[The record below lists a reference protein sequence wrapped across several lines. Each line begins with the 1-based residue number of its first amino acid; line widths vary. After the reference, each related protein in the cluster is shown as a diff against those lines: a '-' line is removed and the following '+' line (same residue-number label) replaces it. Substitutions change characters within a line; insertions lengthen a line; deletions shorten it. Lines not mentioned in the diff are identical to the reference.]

1 MSRKTR
7 YRELVKLLGENE
19 IKLTTLLD
27 PEESVKNE
35 VINEMMCNSQLSYDE
50 LVVLR
55 QYAEA
60 IVNGSTKAAEFI
72 RDTAGEKPAT
82 NVDITDERQSG
93 IRQMSDD
100 ELKALIAD
108 LTKNNPT
115 YPTPYDSQPQP
126 QPIKTKLKK

>member
-60 IVNGSTKAAEFI
+60 IVNGSTKAAEFL

-82 NVDITDERQSG
+82 NIDVTDERQSG

-115 YPTPYDSQPQP
+115 YPTPYDTPNH
-126 QPIKTKLKK
+126 KK

>member
-82 NVDITDERQSG
+82 NIDVTDERQSG

-115 YPTPYDSQPQP
+115 YPTPYDAPNH
-126 QPIKTKLKK
+126 KK

>member
-60 IVNGSTKAAEFI
+60 IVNGSTKAAEFL

-82 NVDITDERQSG
+82 NIDVTDERQSG

-115 YPTPYDSQPQP
+115 YPTPYDSPNH
-126 QPIKTKLKK
+126 KK

>member
-82 NVDITDERQSG
+82 NIDVTDERQSG

-115 YPTPYDSQPQP
+115 YPTPYDAPSS
-126 QPIKTKLKK
+126 THKK

>member
-82 NVDITDERQSG
+82 NIDVTDERQSG

-115 YPTPYDSQPQP
+115 YPTPYDTP
-126 QPIKTKLKK
+126 KHNK

>member
-60 IVNGSTKAAEFI
+60 IVNGSTKAAEFL

-82 NVDITDERQSG
+82 NIDVTDERQSG

-115 YPTPYDSQPQP
+115 YPTPYGSPTS
-126 QPIKTKLKK
+126 IHKK

>member
-60 IVNGSTKAAEFI
+60 IVNGSTKAAEFL

-82 NVDITDERQSG
+82 NIDVTDERQSG
-93 IRQMSDD
+93 IRQTTS
-100 ELKALIAD
+100 
-108 LTKNNPT
+108 
-115 YPTPYDSQPQP
+115 
-126 QPIKTKLKK
+126 

>member
-60 IVNGSTKAAEFI
+60 IVNGSTKAAEFL

-82 NVDITDERQSG
+82 NIDVTDERQSG

-115 YPTPYDSQPQP
+115 YPTPYDSPHL
-126 QPIKTKLKK
+126 PIKNKK

>member
-60 IVNGSTKAAEFI
+60 IVNGSTKAAEFL

-82 NVDITDERQSG
+82 NIDVTDERQSG

-115 YPTPYDSQPQP
+115 YPTPYDAPSS
-126 QPIKTKLKK
+126 TYKK

>member
-82 NVDITDERQSG
+82 NIDVTDERQSG

-115 YPTPYDSQPQP
+115 YPTPYDTLNTR
-126 QPIKTKLKK
+126 K

>member
-82 NVDITDERQSG
+82 NIDVTDERQSG

-115 YPTPYDSQPQP
+115 YPTPYDSP
-126 QPIKTKLKK
+126 TSTHKK

>member
-60 IVNGSTKAAEFI
+60 IVNGSTKAAEFL

-82 NVDITDERQSG
+82 NIDVTDERQSG

-115 YPTPYDSQPQP
+115 YPTPYDPPSS
-126 QPIKTKLKK
+126 TYKK

>member
-60 IVNGSTKAAEFI
+60 IVNGSTKAAEFL

-82 NVDITDERQSG
+82 NIDVTDERQSG

-115 YPTPYDSQPQP
+115 HPTPYDSPSS
-126 QPIKTKLKK
+126 TYKK

>member
-35 VINEMMCNSQLSYDE
+35 VINEMICNSQLSYDE

-60 IVNGSTKAAEFI
+60 IVNGSTKAAEFL

-82 NVDITDERQSG
+82 NIDVTDERQSG

-115 YPTPYDSQPQP
+115 YPTPYDSPNH
-126 QPIKTKLKK
+126 KK

>member
-82 NVDITDERQSG
+82 NIDVTDERQSG

-108 LTKNNPT
+108 LTKNKPT
-115 YPTPYDSQPQP
+115 YPTPYDSPNH
-126 QPIKTKLKK
+126 KK

>member
-60 IVNGSTKAAEFI
+60 IVNGSTKAAEFL

-82 NVDITDERQSG
+82 NIDVTDERQSG

-115 YPTPYDSQPQP
+115 SPTPYDSP
-126 QPIKTKLKK
+126 TSTYKK

>member
-35 VINEMMCNSQLSYDE
+35 VINELMCNSQLSYDE

-60 IVNGSTKAAEFI
+60 IVNGSTKAAEFL

-82 NVDITDERQSG
+82 NIDVTDERQSG

-115 YPTPYDSQPQP
+115 YPTPYDSPNH
-126 QPIKTKLKK
+126 KK

>member
-82 NVDITDERQSG
+82 NIDVTDERQSG

-115 YPTPYDSQPQP
+115 YPTPYDAPTSVH
-126 QPIKTKLKK
+126 KK

>member
-82 NVDITDERQSG
+82 NIDVTDERQSG

-115 YPTPYDSQPQP
+115 YPTPYDS
-126 QPIKTKLKK
+126 TTRKK

>member
-35 VINEMMCNSQLSYDE
+35 VINEMMCNSRLSYDE

-82 NVDITDERQSG
+82 NIDVTDERQSG

-115 YPTPYDSQPQP
+115 YPTPYDTLNTR
-126 QPIKTKLKK
+126 K

>member
-82 NVDITDERQSG
+82 NIDVTDERQSG

-115 YPTPYDSQPQP
+115 YPTPYDSQ
-126 QPIKTKLKK
+126 THKK

>member
-82 NVDITDERQSG
+82 NIDVTDERQSG

-115 YPTPYDSQPQP
+115 YPTPYDSPNH
-126 QPIKTKLKK
+126 KK

>member
-60 IVNGSTKAAEFI
+60 IVNGSTKAAEFL
-72 RDTAGEKPAT
+72 RDTAGAKPAT
-82 NVDITDERQSG
+82 NIDVTDARQSG

-115 YPTPYDSQPQP
+115 YPTPYDSPNH
-126 QPIKTKLKK
+126 KK

>member
-60 IVNGSTKAAEFI
+60 IVNGSTKAAEFL

-82 NVDITDERQSG
+82 NIDVTDERQSG

-108 LTKNNPT
+108 LTKTNPT
-115 YPTPYDSQPQP
+115 YPPPYDSP
-126 QPIKTKLKK
+126 TSTYKK

>member
-1 MSRKTR
+1 M
-7 YRELVKLLGENE
+7 
-19 IKLTTLLD
+19 
-27 PEESVKNE
+27 
-35 VINEMMCNSQLSYDE
+35 
-50 LVVLR
+50 VVLR

-60 IVNGSTKAAEFI
+60 IVNGSTKAAEFL

-82 NVDITDERQSG
+82 NIDVTDERQSG

-115 YPTPYDSQPQP
+115 YPTPYDSPNH
-126 QPIKTKLKK
+126 KK

>member
-60 IVNGSTKAAEFI
+60 IVNGSTKAAEFL

-82 NVDITDERQSG
+82 NIDVTDERQSG

-115 YPTPYDSQPQP
+115 YPTPYDSPNH
-126 QPIKTKLKK
+126 KR

>member
-60 IVNGSTKAAEFI
+60 IVNGSTKAAEFL

-82 NVDITDERQSG
+82 NIDVTDERQSG

-115 YPTPYDSQPQP
+115 YPTQYDSPSSTYN
-126 QPIKTKLKK
+126 K

>member
-60 IVNGSTKAAEFI
+60 IVNGSTKAAEFL

-82 NVDITDERQSG
+82 NIDVTDERQSG

-115 YPTPYDSQPQP
+115 YPTPYDAQ
-126 QPIKTKLKK
+126 THKK

>member
-82 NVDITDERQSG
+82 NIDVTDERQSG

-115 YPTPYDSQPQP
+115 YPTPYDAQ
-126 QPIKTKLKK
+126 THKK

>member
-60 IVNGSTKAAEFI
+60 IVNGSTKAAEFL

-82 NVDITDERQSG
+82 NIDVTDERQSG

-115 YPTPYDSQPQP
+115 CPTPYDSP
-126 QPIKTKLKK
+126 TSTYKK

>member
-60 IVNGSTKAAEFI
+60 IVNGSTKAAEFL

-82 NVDITDERQSG
+82 NIDVTDERQSG

-115 YPTPYDSQPQP
+115 LRCGLQQGGIILT
-126 QPIKTKLKK
+126 TE

>member
-60 IVNGSTKAAEFI
+60 IVNGSTKAAEFL

-82 NVDITDERQSG
+82 NIDVTDERQSG

-115 YPTPYDSQPQP
+115 YPTPYDSPNY
-126 QPIKTKLKK
+126 KK

>member
-60 IVNGSTKAAEFI
+60 IVNGSTKAAEFL

-82 NVDITDERQSG
+82 NIDVTDERQSG

-115 YPTPYDSQPQP
+115 YPTPYDAPAH
-126 QPIKTKLKK
+126 KK

>member
-60 IVNGSTKAAEFI
+60 IVNGSTKAAEFL

-82 NVDITDERQSG
+82 NIDVTDERQSG

-115 YPTPYDSQPQP
+115 YPTPYDTRTPTNP
-126 QPIKTKLKK
+126 NKTQK

>member
-35 VINEMMCNSQLSYDE
+35 VINEMMCNSRLSYDE

-82 NVDITDERQSG
+82 NIDVTDERQSG

-115 YPTPYDSQPQP
+115 YPTPYDTP
-126 QPIKTKLKK
+126 KH